1 MTSTEILAYLGT
13 WSVIG
18 CAVFGLFVVLVF
30 KSGFVWTAR
39 DQDGMLK
46 KKMPLSGYLAMLTI
60 PLGLTGLQLAA
71 NYLGLP
77 QHGVGVGFWSL
88 WLLNFAHYLIL
99 FAYDTLVIDGLVLGV
114 WRPGFLQLPD
124 EMGRES
130 MKQHMLLSLPVGV
143 VAGLVLTAINTSLSH
158 FLLPPI

>member
-1 MTSTEILAYLGT
+1 MTWAEALAYLAL
-13 WSVIG
+13 WSAVG
-18 CAVFGLFVVLVF
+18 CALFSLFVVAVF
-30 KSGFVWTAR
+30 RSGFVWTAR
-39 DQDGMLK
+39 DQDGLLK

-71 NYLGLP
+71 NYFGLP
-77 QHGVGVGFWSL
+77 RHGVEVGFWSL
-88 WLLNFAHYLIL
+88 WLLNFVHYLIL

-130 MKQHMLLSLPVGV
+130 MKRHMLLSLPVGV

-158 FLLPPI
+158 FLLLAS